1 MDDERQRREK
11 VAVARLRW
19 AETLEA
25 RRQKKEI
32 LAARQCRAEERKQAL
47 RAPTPSAGETIAA
60 SPGRV
65 PGDVAK
71 LAPYRGCGEPD
82 FVLRGYYLDVNFC
95 CVDCGA
101 PGVWTAEQQKWCYEI
116 AKRTVWSVARRCRS
130 CREKECLRVEQA
142 RKTYLEVLRRTV
154 AKLQG

>member
-1 MDDERQRREK
+1 MDDERQRRAK

-47 RAPTPSAGETIAA
+47 RAPEPSAGETIAA
-60 SPGRV
+60 SPGLV
-65 PGDVAK
+65 PVDVAK
-71 LAPYRGCGEPD
+71 LVQLNRRIYNPPE
-82 FVLRGYYLDVNFC
+82 FLLRGYYLDVNFC

-101 PGVWTAEQQKWCYEI
+101 PGVWTAVRQKWWY
-116 AKRTVWSVARRCRS
+116 
-130 CREKECLRVEQA
+130 
-142 RKTYLEVLRRTV
+142 
-154 AKLQG
+154 